1 MAVSAVAAVLHGPG
15 ARFSLETI
23 RLGDLRPHELLVE
36 VRAAGLCHT
45 DLMPRVPFLGER
57 LVPIVLGHEG
67 AGVVIE
73 VGSAVTTIR
82 PGDHVL
88 LSFDSCGDCER
99 CRADDPA
106 YCLHFRAMNTSGQRL
121 DGSVAAVDEH
131 GIPVANRWFG
141 QSSFAT
147 LAIATERN
155 AVVIDPSLPLDV
167 LAPLGCGLQTG
178 AGAVLNEMKLRPG
191 QSVAVLGAGAV
202 GLAAVM
208 AAKIAGASDIVAI
221 DLHASRLELAKQLG
235 ATRRVLGEVDD
246 LRKAI
251 VGDGPGLDF
260 VLDTTGV
267 PEVIKA
273 GVAALRPHG
282 RALLV
287 GAGASPVSFH
297 PSELTGV
304 NVGYILEGSANP
316 KRFLPELVAHWR
328 AGRFPIERLTAT
340 YPLSDIDT
348 AEADML
354 AGQVVKPVLVI
365 G

>member
-1 MAVSAVAAVLHGPG
+1 MPISATAAVLHAPD
-15 ARFSLETI
+15 APFSLETI
-23 RLGDLRPHELLVE
+23 QLGELRPNELLVDIH
-36 VRAAGLCHT
+36 ATGLCHT
-45 DLMPRVPFLGER
+45 DLLPRLPALGER
-57 LVPIVLGHEG
+57 LVPLVLGHEG

-73 VGSAVTTIR
+73 VGSAVSSIK

-88 LSFDSCGDCER
+88 LSFDSCGVCER

-106 YCLHFRAMNTSGQRL
+106 YCRHFRAINLTGQRL
-121 DGSVAAVDEH
+121 DGSVAALDRH

-155 AVVIDPSLPLDV
+155 TVAIDPSLPLEV

-178 AGAVLNEMKLRPG
+178 AGAVLNEMKPRPG
-191 QSVAVLGAGAV
+191 QSIAVLGVGAV

-208 AAKIAGASDIVAI
+208 AAGIAEAATIVAV
-221 DLHASRLELAKQLG
+221 DRHASRLELAARLG
-235 ATRRVLGEVDD
+235 ATAQVFGDTGE

-251 VGDGPGLDF
+251 AGDGPGLDF
-260 VLDTTGV
+260 VLDTTGA
-267 PEVIKA
+267 PEVIRA

-282 RALLV
+282 RAILV

-304 NVGYILEGSANP
+304 TIGYILEGSANP

-328 AGRFPIERLTAT
+328 AGRFPIERLIAS
-340 YPLSDIDT
+340 YPLADIGA
-348 AEADML
+348 AETDML
-354 AGQVVKPVLVI
+354 AGHVAKPVLVTR
-365 G
+365 